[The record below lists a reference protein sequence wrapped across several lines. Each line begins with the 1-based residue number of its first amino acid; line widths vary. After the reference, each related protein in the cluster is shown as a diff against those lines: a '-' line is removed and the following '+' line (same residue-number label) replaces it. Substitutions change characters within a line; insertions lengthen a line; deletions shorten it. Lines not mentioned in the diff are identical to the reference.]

1 MTFIELLNGL
11 KLPQEKLKQ
20 INDALKAEYV
30 QKAEYERLSD
40 NLCALET
47 EHKKKTEFLKREKE
61 DALNRQ
67 KALYEQQ
74 IRGHLIDAALTE
86 AGAKNNEIVRSLLDI
101 GKITLNDSKLA
112 GLTSQLT
119 QLRKNAPFLFDDS
132 VILLTGYC
140 PEASSDILPRVRLG
154 DMTYS
159 EAVAY
164 LEKNGQ

>member
-1 MTFIELLNGL
+1 MTFTEQLNGL

-20 INDALKAEYV
+20 INDALRAEYV
-30 QKAEYERLSD
+30 PKTEYERLSD
-40 NLCALET
+40 NLSALET

-67 KALYEQQ
+67 KALFEQQ
-74 IRGHLIDAALTE
+74 IRGYLIDAALTE
-86 AGAKNNEIVRSLLDI
+86 AGAKNNGIVRSLLDI
-101 GKITLNDSKLA
+101 GKITLNEGKLA

-119 QLRKNAPFLFDDS
+119 QLRKNAPFLFEDS
-132 VILLTGYC
+132 VIFLTGYC

>member
-1 MTFIELLNGL
+1 MTFTELLNGL

-20 INDALKAEYV
+20 INDALRAECV
-30 QKAEYERLSD
+30 PKTEYERLSD
-40 NLCALET
+40 NLSALET

-67 KALYEQQ
+67 KALFEQQ
-74 IRGHLIDAALTE
+74 IRGYLIDAALTE
-86 AGAKNNEIVRSLLDI
+86 AGAKNNEIVRSLLEI
-101 GKITLNDSKLA
+101 GKITLNEGKLA

-119 QLRKNAPFLFDDS
+119 QLRKNAPFLFEDS
-132 VILLTGYC
+132 VIYLTGYC

>member
-1 MTFIELLNGL
+1 MTFTEQLNGL
-11 KLPQEKLKQ
+11 KLPQEKLRQ
-20 INDALKAEYV
+20 INDALKSEYV
-30 QKAEYERLSD
+30 PKAEYERLSD
-40 NLCALET
+40 NLSALET

-67 KALYEQQ
+67 KALFEQQ
-74 IRGHLIDAALTE
+74 IRGYLIDAALTE

-101 GKITLNDSKLA
+101 GKITLNEGKLA

-119 QLRKNAPFLFDDS
+119 QLRKNAPFLFEDS
-132 VILLTGYC
+132 VIYLTGYC

-164 LEKNGQ
+164 LEKNRQ